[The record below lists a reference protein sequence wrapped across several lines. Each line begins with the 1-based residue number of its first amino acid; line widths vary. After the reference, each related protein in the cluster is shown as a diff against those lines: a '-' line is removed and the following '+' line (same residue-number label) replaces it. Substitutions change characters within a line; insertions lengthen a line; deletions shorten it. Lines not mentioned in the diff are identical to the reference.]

1 MDEKNEI
8 LKLYEGYVDGN
19 VPTNRKYKEI
29 SNRFVNRIENFR
41 NKLNKKDKKE
51 LDRIMDLV
59 FEMNGE
65 TEKQMFIYAY
75 SLGVR
80 LTTEALY
87 ENKGR

>member
-87 ENKGR
+87 EIKGR